1 MHDARGDA
9 RKALSYYARFVE
21 LWKDADPDLQSHV
34 RKARA
39 RMVELQRR
47 QGQGVIP
54 SGGTTAIP
62 RCARNDSAARDNEH
76 SIFMKLGRLLLIIV
90 AVCVAGITAL
100 YATRNPERLELDA
113 AARQSAPGEFVT
125 LGDGVTHYELAGLDT
140 EQRVVLVHGFSVPY
154 YIWDS
159 TVTALT
165 RAGFRV
171 ARYDHFGR
179 GYSDRPDI
187 AYTADVYDRQL
198 LQLLDSL
205 GWRDPVHVVGLSMG
219 GPVSATFVTRHPDRA
234 RSLTL
239 VDPAAG
245 PRSAPPFFFRLPVV
259 GPMLWQSLVVP
270 TMDDGQLSD
279 FVEPAKWPDW
289 ADRYRLQMQYKGFG
303 RALLSTLSEGEEV
316 VLDSV
321 YARVGR
327 SRIPTLLIWGTED
340 STVAITHA
348 EGVRKAIPQAQYH
361 PIERAGH
368 LPHMERTD
376 VVNPLLIDFLRS
388 ASRADTTG
396 KST

>member
-1 MHDARGDA
+1 
-9 RKALSYYARFVE
+9 
-21 LWKDADPDLQSHV
+21 
-34 RKARA
+34 
-39 RMVELQRR
+39 
-47 QGQGVIP
+47 
-54 SGGTTAIP
+54 
-62 RCARNDSAARDNEH
+62 
-76 SIFMKLGRLLLIIV
+76 MKLGRLLLILV
-90 AVCVAGITAL
+90 AIAAAGISAL
-100 YATRNPERLELDA
+100 YATRNPERADLDA
-113 AARQSAPGEFVT
+113 AAREAAPGRFVA
-125 LGDGVTHYELAGLDT
+125 LGDGVTHYDLAGPDT
-140 EQRVVLVHGFSVPY
+140 GQRVVLVHGFSVPY

-165 RAGFRV
+165 GGGFRV

-179 GYSDRPDI
+179 GFSDRPDVP
-187 AYTADVYDRQL
+187 YTGDLYDRQL

-205 GWRDPVHVVGLSMG
+205 GWRERVDVVGLSMG
-219 GPVSATFVTRHPDRA
+219 GPVSATFVTRHPERA

-245 PRSAPPFFFRLPVV
+245 PRSAPPFLFRVPVL
-259 GPMLWQSLVVP
+259 GNMLWQSLAVP
-270 TMDDGQLSD
+270 TMADGQLTD

-289 ADRYRLQMQYKGFG
+289 ADRYRVQMQYKGFG
-303 RALLSTLSEGEEV
+303 RALLSTLSEGDDI

-327 SRIPTLLIWGTED
+327 SGIPTLLIWGTED

-348 EGVRKAIPQAQYH
+348 DGVRNAIPQAQYH

-388 ASRADTTG
+388 AAKSHTTKADTTR
-396 KST
+396 TTR